1 MGLSLSDSVTDDH
14 YSSFVSALA
23 SARIFTALK
32 AAGPLEDIEQPET
45 PIINKDGQEQYTI
58 TPENTRQRIA
68 LWRISPSNL
77 AKNWKLSALMAYLV
91 LFVPGQLQKR
101 GCAGRVQSV
110 GISSKLGLC
119 KAANF

>member
-1 MGLSLSDSVTDDH
+1 MMGLSLSDSVTDDH

-58 TPENTRQRIA
+58 TPENTRQRIGVVA
-68 LWRISPSNL
+68 DITLQ
-77 AKNWKLSALMAYLV
+77 
-91 LFVPGQLQKR
+91 PGEELEIV
-101 GCAGRVQSV
+101 CPH
-110 GISSKLGLC
+110 GISGSIRARAITEKGLRR
-119 KAANF
+119 KSTKRRDKQ